1 MSKLDEVMKICQ
13 KINNER
19 ELPALLELIA
29 NETKEL
35 LEADRS
41 SIFLLDR
48 EKHELWSIITLEGE
62 QIRFDSRLGITG
74 DATISGQTINVED
87 VYQDSRFYKKVDEST
102 GYQTRSLLVVPIKNH
117 NGDVIGSFQ
126 ALNKK
131 NGGFTAQ
138 DQKNLELIADHIA
151 GAIETTQLIEDSKD
165 YQKRLLKENNHLWKE
180 VEGRFFTQN
189 ILGTSPRI
197 QHVVRLIEQISDTS
211 LNVLITGESGT
222 GKELVAKSIH
232 YNSPRT
238 RMPFV
243 AINCAALPESLL
255 ESELFGIEKGV
266 ATGVERRIGKFEEA
280 SGGTLF
286 LDEIGDLS
294 LTAQA
299 KILRVLQENSI
310 EHVGGRKTIPI
321 DVRILSATNKDL
333 EREIKKGNFRED
345 LFYRLKVIHIHMP
358 SLRQIPED
366 IVLIASYFM
375 DKYCKTME
383 KEPKKF
389 APDTLEYLSS
399 YSWPGNIR
407 ELENEVKRLAVLT
420 PGRLVREENLSQHI
434 RNTIEQTDKTTLN
447 STKSLSLKE
456 NVQQLEKQLISE
468 TLEKC
473 NHNQKQAAQLLG
485 VSRQGL
491 INKMKRYKITT
502 NRITP

>member
-1 MSKLDEVMKICQ
+1 MSKLDAIMNICQ
-13 KINNER
+13 KINTQR
-19 ELPALLELIA
+19 ELPALLELVTQ
-29 NETKEL
+29 ETKEL

-48 EKHELWSIITLEGE
+48 EKHELWSIITLDGE
-62 QIRFDSRLGITG
+62 QIRLDSRLGITG
-74 DATISGQTINVED
+74 DATITGQSINVED
-87 VYQDSRFYKKVDEST
+87 VTQDSRFYKKVDEAT

-117 NGDVIGSFQ
+117 NGVVIGTFQ
-126 ALNKK
+126 VLNKK
-131 NGGFTAQ
+131 KGSFSEQ
-138 DQKNLELIADHIA
+138 DQEILELIAGHVA
-151 GAIETTQLIEDSKD
+151 AAIETTQLIENSKQ
-165 YQKRLLKENNHLWKE
+165 YQQRLLKENNCLWKE

-321 DVRILSATNKDL
+321 DVRVISATNKDL

-358 SLRQIPED
+358 ALRQITED

-375 DKYCKTME
+375 DKYCKAMN

-389 APDTLEYLSS
+389 SPDILRSLTNYA
-399 YSWPGNIR
+399 WPGNIR

-420 PGRLVREENLSQHI
+420 PGKLVQEENLSPHI
-434 RNTIEQTDKTTLN
+434 RELKENIRLD
-447 STKSLSLKE
+447 STKPLSLKE
-456 NVQQLEKQLISE
+456 SVRQLEKRLIFE

-473 NHNQKQAAQLLG
+473 SHNQKRAATVLG
-485 VSRQGL
+485 LSRQGL
-491 INKMKRYKITT
+491 INKMKRYGITA
-502 NRITP
+502 NRMNSSS